1 MEEIRKPIDFSQCHA
16 GIDREAEAEILRM
29 MDTHKDTRL
38 DIPYSPDNNPDN
50 LSVATRDVGIIYVT
64 EIRYKSAEGNDYLE
78 IIDRF
83 GRPFVL
89 SHLMNGEI
97 SKIYDFIWRYYD
109 AIDSDIKNMKY
120 HATLKWLKEMDL
132 DKLVEWIN
140 THLCAEILPNRNED
154 VWREY
159 ESRLKSMDRFV
170 EAICDSITAG
180 TYLLS
185 DKYVRLSE
193 IRFLESYNDTDKLWK
208 EFGGEIVDFLK
219 KQ

>member
-29 MDTHKDTRL
+29 MDTHKDSRVE
-38 DIPYSPDNNPDN
+38 IPYSPDSNPDN
-50 LSVATRDVGIIYVT
+50 LSVTTRDVGIIYVT

-97 SKIYDFIWRYYD
+97 AKIYDFVWKFYE
-109 AIDSDIKNMKY
+109 AMDSDIKSMKY

-170 EAICDSITAG
+170 EAICDSKTAG
-180 TYLLS
+180 TFRLS

-208 EFGGEIVDFLK
+208 EFGDEIVDFLK